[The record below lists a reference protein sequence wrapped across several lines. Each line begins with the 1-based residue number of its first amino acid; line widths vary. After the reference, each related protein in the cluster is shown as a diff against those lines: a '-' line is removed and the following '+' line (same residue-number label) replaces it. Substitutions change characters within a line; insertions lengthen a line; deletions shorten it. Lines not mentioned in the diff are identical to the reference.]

1 MSPGGSASTSVP
13 SGPSIAGHRVELLPS
28 IDSTNAEAR
37 RRIQAGHDEAGL
49 VLVAI
54 DQTAGRGRR
63 GHTWHCVP
71 GRSLITT
78 LVLVQPALPRLSRVT
93 VLTAV
98 AACQALEAAGSPPIA
113 IKWPNDLMRGEGK
126 LGGILVEQIIS
137 PHGEDLLLVG
147 IGINLS
153 LRPGDLPSELGALA
167 TDADLAPTAACR
179 DEVLRHLVRGLDGAL
194 AALGTPADHAWGQE
208 YGQRS
213 WLNGRRV
220 RLQYQ
225 DQQQTVEIA
234 SVSAEGDLL
243 LGDGRTLRGEHVQ
256 LLSLNPRS

>member
-1 MSPGGSASTSVP
+1 MSPGDAASTSVP
-13 SGPSIAGHRVELLPS
+13 SGPFISGHRVELLPS

-37 RRIQAGHDEAGL
+37 RRIQAGRDVAGL
-49 VLVAI
+49 VLLAV

-78 LVLVQPALPRLSRVT
+78 LVLAQPPLPRLSRVT

-98 AACQALEAAGSPPIA
+98 AACRALEAAGSPPIA

-126 LGGILVEQIIS
+126 LGGILVEQVTS
-137 PHGEDLLLVG
+137 PQGQNLLLVG

-153 LRPGDLPSELGALA
+153 VGLDELPEELRSLA
-167 TDADLAPTAACR
+167 TDAGLAPSAACR
-179 DEVLRHLVRGLDGAL
+179 DEVLCHLVAGLDSAL
-194 AALGTPADHAWGQE
+194 AALGSPADHAWGQE
-208 YGQRS
+208 YSQRS
-213 WLNGRRV
+213 WLDGRTV
-220 RLQYQ
+220 RLKYEGRE
-225 DQQQTVEIA
+225 QTIEVT
-234 SVSAEGDLL
+234 SVSAEGDLI

-256 LLSLNPRS
+256 LLSLTPRS

>member
-1 MSPGGSASTSVP
+1 VRPGDAASTSVL
-13 SGPSIAGHRVELLPS
+13 SGPSIAGHRVELLSS

-37 RRIQAGHDEAGL
+37 RRICAGRDVAGL
-49 VLVAI
+49 VLVAV

-78 LVLVQPALPRLSRVT
+78 LVLVQPTLPRLSRVT

-98 AACQALEAAGSPPIA
+98 AACRALENAGSPPMA

-126 LGGILVEQIIS
+126 LGGILVEQVTS
-137 PHGEDLLLVG
+137 PQGQDLLLVG
-147 IGINLS
+147 VGINLS
-153 LRPGDLPSELGALA
+153 LRPGDLPDELNALA
-167 TDADLAPTAACR
+167 TDAALAPTAACR
-179 DEVLRHLVRGLDGAL
+179 DQALRQLVEGLDGAL

-208 YGQRS
+208 YARRS

-220 RLQYQ
+220 SLQHEGR
-225 DQQQTVEIA
+225 QQTVDIA

-256 LLSLNPRS
+256 LLSSKPHS